1 MSRARSPV
9 RLALA
14 LSIAA
19 LLAVFLLYTSIA
31 GGGTRVVQPSQLL
44 RSHPTG
50 KVTLTGKVIGRPS
63 GDAHADGMR
72 FRVRD
77 RTGTESVAV
86 LYKGDVP
93 DLFRGGREVSVDGR
107 LRNGVFHGVYP
118 LVTKCPSKYT
128 PKS

>member
-1 MSRARSPV
+1 VSRARSPV

-31 GGGTRVVQPSQLL
+31 GGGTRVLEPSQLL
-44 RSHPTG
+44 RSHPTS
-50 KVTLTGKVIGRPS
+50 KVTLTGKVVDHPS
-63 GDAHADGMR
+63 GDAHAQGLR

-77 RTGTESVAV
+77 RSGTESVVV

-93 DLFRGGREVSVDGR
+93 DLFRSGREISVDGR
-107 LRNGVFHGVYP
+107 LRNGVFRGVYP
-118 LVTKCPSKYT
+118 LVTKCPSKYA